1 MSNYTP
7 ILDPADFA
15 HFGELKEAGMEAA
28 RVALIEQKKSFDN
41 ERVPINGAV
50 VSRLADG
57 TLKVVSVGRNARIPP
72 RDAKEGSEFY
82 KGYPTD
88 HGETGCVRQIE
99 DFRAVDWPNS
109 VFVTTLFPC
118 IMCVWTV
125 EDLHAHGLRHC
136 VILDSSFEGGKKR
149 LETLSDMKFVCI
161 QHPDSVSRMM
171 TFGRRYPWDW
181 NADIGAI
188 PPRQEEFDAI
198 IAKSRAEGSSWLSAR
213 EEGEAAVIGPDFKL
227 LSAASD
233 GAQASFGNSCR
244 SSVICAMGKAGS
256 SVNLR
261 ECAVVWRSEK
271 GDLEAFGRSSIG
283 ACQLFRPAVLVTYP
297 IERSVSE
304 HLEAAGIVV
313 VQVPRCGTKRKAED
327 ALQNAEE
334 TSNTSESPH
343 KLLSLVSS
351 RCRLP
356 KKSTGGA

>member
-1 MSNYTP
+1 MSSYQP
-7 ILDPADFA
+7 VLDSADFA
-15 HFGELKEAGMEAA
+15 HFGDLKEAGMEAA
-28 RVALIEQKKSFDN
+28 KVALIEQKKSFDN
-41 ERVPINGAV
+41 GRVPINGAV

-72 RDAKEGSEFY
+72 PNAKEGTEFY
-82 KGYPTD
+82 NGYPTD

-109 VFVTTLFPC
+109 VFVTTLSPC
-118 IMCVWTV
+118 IMCAWTV

-136 VILDSSFEGGKKR
+136 VILDSSYEGAVKR
-149 LETLSDMKFVCI
+149 LEALPGMKFARI
-161 QHPDSVSRMM
+161 QHPDSVSRML

-188 PPRQEEFDAI
+188 PPRQAELEAI
-198 IAKSRAEGSSWLSAR
+198 IAKSKTEGPRWLSER
-213 EEGEAAVIGPDFKL
+213 GEGEAAVIGPNFSV

-233 GAQASFGNSCR
+233 GSQAAFGNSCR

-261 ECAVVWRSEK
+261 ECAVVWRSAK

-283 ACQLFRPAVLVTYP
+283 ACQLFLPAVLVTYP
-297 IERSVSE
+297 IDTSVSG

-313 VQVPRCGTKRKAED
+313 VEVPRGGTKRKADELD
-327 ALQNAEE
+327 AIGQNARHAKGTKMEL
-334 TSNTSESPH
+334 PH
-343 KLLSLVSS
+343 ASS
-351 RCRLP
+351 
-356 KKSTGGA
+356 AV